1 MCEFNKHTSAKVKPE
16 EGLTILSHF
25 KYENNIK
32 VKCEHSRSTYAV
44 GQTLK
49 IFINADDIALSS
61 QKLEAITI
69 QNQLEGTISDVIK
82 KDNITLCLVNVGFDL
97 FVEITR
103 KSLKRMNFENGSKVW
118 CLFKSVTIDVAG

>member
-1 MCEFNKHTSAKVKPE
+1 
-16 EGLTILSHF
+16 
-25 KYENNIK
+25 
-32 VKCEHSRSTYAV
+32 
-44 GQTLK
+44 LK